1 MSLDLFI
8 NKERLDI
15 YVQHLKITPVQVMS
29 AYHWNKALCGAMLP
43 ALQCLEVTLRNALDH
58 AIRTNPPPAAVAS
71 SLWKT
76 DHNWIFDL
84 PRYMGD
90 KAYPRNNDRYKRPD
104 PKKTT
109 LPRDAQGFLLDQY
122 GNRVLKKTIPVENQ
136 VKMAIDEIAKTSKLI
151 TPNRVISGLSFG
163 FWTMLLTRYYE
174 NPQGTHKTLLW
185 PHLTRTVF
193 PNAPAHYERKEIC
206 DQFYRIK
213 ELRNR
218 LSHHEAIWKFH
229 HDDPKSGKPDYGNP
243 VYGAQASCSLLRKHY
258 DDILDMIGWMNPDR
272 KVNFLS
278 HSANLRF
285 YALCSVDGL
294 NSYIAPEKI
303 KAQIKVS
310 RGGKGIS
317 RLIRVLEKNEFIRI
331 VKEGQTV
338 LTIGADNSI
347 AIL

>member
-1 MSLDLFI
+1 
-8 NKERLDI
+8 
-15 YVQHLKITPVQVMS
+15 MS

-90 KAYPRNNDRYKRPD
+90 KTYPRNNDRYKRPD

-109 LPRDAQGFLLDQY
+109 QPRDAQGFLLDQY

-174 NPQGTHKTLLW
+174 NPQGAHKTLLW

-229 HDDPKSGKPDYGNP
+229 HDDPKTGKPDYANP

>member
-1 MSLDLFI
+1 MSLDRYI
-8 NKERLDI
+8 NTERLDI
-15 YVQHLKITPVQVMS
+15 YVQHLKVSPTQVMP

-43 ALQCLEVTLRNALDH
+43 ALQCLEVTLRNALDQ
-58 AIRTNPPPAAVAS
+58 AIQTNPPPAANA
-71 SLWKT
+71 LWLT

-90 KAYPRNNDRYKRPD
+90 RTYPKNNDRYKRPD
-104 PKKTT
+104 PKK
-109 LPRDAQGFLLDQY
+109 PMQQSDAQGFLLDQY
-122 GNRVLKKTIPVENQ
+122 GHRVFKNKIQVEKQ
-136 VKMAIDEIAKTSKLI
+136 VDSAIKDIAQMGKQI
-151 TPNRVISGLSFG
+151 TPNRVISGLTFG
-163 FWTMLLTRYYE
+163 FWTQLLNRYYE
-174 NPQGTHKTLLW
+174 NPKGGHKTLLW

-193 PNAPAHYERKEIC
+193 PYAPAHFERKEIC

-213 ELRNR
+213 DLRNR

-229 HDDPKSGKPDYGNP
+229 YDDPQSGKPDYGNP

-258 DDILDMIGWMNPDR
+258 DDILDMIGWMSPDR
-272 KVNFLS
+272 KVTFLS

-303 KAQIKVS
+303 RAQIKIS

-317 RLIRVLEKNEFIRI
+317 RLIKVLEKNEFIRI
-331 VKEGQTV
+331 VKGGQTL
-338 LTIGADNSI
+338 LTLGTDNSI
-347 AIL
+347 SLP

>member
-1 MSLDLFI
+1 MNLDAFI
-8 NKERLDI
+8 NTDRLDI
-15 YVQHLKITPVQVMS
+15 YTRHLKIAPVQTMA

-43 ALQCLEVTLRNALDH
+43 AFQCLEITLRNALDQ
-58 AIRTNPPPAAVAS
+58 AIQSNPPPAAAG
-71 SLWKT
+71 LWLT

-90 KAYPRNNDRYKRPD
+90 RTW
-104 PKKTT
+104 PKKNKRYIQLTAAKQGQVT
-109 LPRDAQGFLLDQY
+109 DPQGFLLDKY
-122 GNRVLKKTIPVENQ
+122 GKRVLRNKLQSESLVDNAIKEIVRMKKP
-136 VKMAIDEIAKTSKLI
+136 I
-151 TPNRVISGLSFG
+151 TPNRVISGLTLG
-163 FWTMLLTRYYE
+163 FWTQLLTHYYE
-174 NPQGTHKTLLW
+174 NPKGGHKTLLW

-193 PNAPAHYERKEIC
+193 PYAPSHFTREEIC
-206 DQFYRIK
+206 NEFMRMKD
-213 ELRNR
+213 LRNR

-229 HDDPKSGKPDYGNP
+229 YDDPATGLPDYGNP

-258 DDILDMIGWMNPDR
+258 DDILEMIGWMSPDR
-272 KVNFLS
+272 KANFLS

-317 RLIRVLEKNEFIRI
+317 RLIRILEKNEFIRI

-338 LTIGADNSI
+338 LTIGNDSSI